1 MNIIRVEYVY
11 TDGVKS
17 LDTYKVITSDK
28 IIFVGLNEGTQ
39 YSDAL
44 DKWVAAGNTI
54 TDPGA

>member
-39 YSDAL
+39 YSNAL
-44 DKWVAAGNTI
+44 DEWVAAGNTI

>member
-1 MNIIRVEYVY
+1 MNLIRVEYVY

-39 YSDAL
+39 YSNAL
-44 DKWVAAGNTI
+44 DEWVAAGNTI